1 MVNFMPSLVHF
12 ILKIST
18 TGKVCKKS
26 WESPGKK
33 KKKKKKMKTAFLF
46 DLCITSLFFGFE
58 SKVLK
63 IPYK

>member
-18 TGKVCKKS
+18 TGKLCKKS

-33 KKKKKKMKTAFLF
+33 EKKKKKMKTTFIF
-46 DLCITSLFFGFE
+46 DLCKTSLFLDLNPKG
-58 SKVLK
+58 
-63 IPYK
+63 

>member
-18 TGKVCKKS
+18 TGKLCKKS

-33 KKKKKKMKTAFLF
+33 KKKEKMKTAFIF
-46 DLCITSLFFGFE
+46 DLCKTSLFLDLNPKG
-58 SKVLK
+58 
-63 IPYK
+63 